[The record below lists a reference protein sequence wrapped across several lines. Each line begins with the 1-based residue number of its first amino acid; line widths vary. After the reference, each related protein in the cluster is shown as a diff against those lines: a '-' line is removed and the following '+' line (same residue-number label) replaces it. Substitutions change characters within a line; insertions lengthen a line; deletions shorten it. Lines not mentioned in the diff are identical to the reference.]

1 MVKHISNKLLGVCLC
16 QLFGAAVVA
25 SAVPGGGDTHS
36 VSKSELLTRV
46 PIPTPQTDRRNQA
59 PQQATE
65 DPVERGSRLGLGN
78 WDWEMIAV
86 KQKPK
91 FVSCRTM
98 SVAITSWDLRWFPKV
113 LTAISFLIE
122 NQPKT
127 KPSPVRI
134 PLDLADGWNWFVLC
148 GKKFGEDV

>member
-1 MVKHISNKLLGVCLC
+1 
-16 QLFGAAVVA
+16 
-25 SAVPGGGDTHS
+25 
-36 VSKSELLTRV
+36 
-46 PIPTPQTDRRNQA
+46 
-59 PQQATE
+59 
-65 DPVERGSRLGLGN
+65 
-78 WDWEMIAV
+78 MIAV

-134 PLDLADGWNWFVLC
+134 PLDLADG
-148 GKKFGEDV
+148 